1 MGDNI
6 KDAPL
11 RGVTAPVAK
20 KGWSSLSEQAGQ
32 LGVLEADYGSTCLR
46 LSGSRVLID
55 RTAGFS
61 EDEFHRAHRE
71 YDRYGIKDYWVISAG
86 AVVTPGFM
94 ERHGDRCLR
103 MSHAN
108 RSASYFIINGNRYTL
123 RSGLEFVMTGVL
135 DSAAA
140 MTRPARSALASIPI
154 KHRGGHAKVTLRT
167 KGVAV

>member
-11 RGVTAPVAK
+11 KGVAAPVAR
-20 KGWSSLSEQAGQ
+20 KGWSALSEQAGQ

-46 LSGSRVLID
+46 LSGNRVLID

-108 RSASYFIINGNRYTL
+108 RSASCFIINGNRYTL
-123 RSGLEFVMTGVL
+123 RGGLGFIMTGKL
-135 DSAAA
+135 DTATTMMS
-140 MTRPARSALASIPI
+140 PVRSALVALPG
-154 KHRGGHAKVTLRT
+154 KHRGGHAKVTLRS
-167 KGVAV
+167 KSVAV